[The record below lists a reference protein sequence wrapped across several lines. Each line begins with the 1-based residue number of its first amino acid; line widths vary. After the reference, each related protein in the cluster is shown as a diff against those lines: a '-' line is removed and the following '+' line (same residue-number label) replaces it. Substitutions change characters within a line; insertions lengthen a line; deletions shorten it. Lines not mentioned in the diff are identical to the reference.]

1 MSLDTGNF
9 GDNDD
14 NGQWSMA
21 VGGDVDKAFRPATSF
36 KSSGPRK
43 LILLEMISFETKR
56 ETQTNERQGQ

>member
-1 MSLDTGNF
+1 MSLDGGNF

-21 VGGDVDKAFRPATSF
+21 VGGDVDKAFSPSTCF
-36 KSSGPRK
+36 KSSGPGK